1 MKKRLLFLLACLTF
15 LLGACDS
22 SNSASPPTNTNVNG
36 FGTHDNHVHSFVIL
50 PDTTHTLVMATHY
63 GIFRSTDH
71 GATWQQTTGGSG
83 QFMQGD
89 MTNLLSSNPLDP
101 QRLYVV
107 TFSLKSTSTSLG
119 FFTSADGGKTWSLT
133 NQDASITGTSSIL
146 FSKAGNDN
154 AHEVYIYLYK
164 LGQLGLKVSMDDGQ
178 HFTQA
183 GSTLPFGD
191 ARGMLVLPGQP
202 GHLLIYGDSGAA
214 VTSDGG
220 YHWTVLSGI
229 QGSVYEMTTAGQGQ
243 PIYAEGDGCMYVS
256 QDGGQS
262 FTNVNT
268 KSYVSLSSSSQ
279 TPTTLYGKTGTS
291 IYRSSDG
298 GKTWSAL
305 PAIKGTVQYVVAD
318 PTNVEQAYLALSFP
332 VEVDQLQQSSQNWKS
347 LTPAA

>member
-1 MKKRLLFLLACLTF
+1 
-15 LLGACDS
+15 
-22 SNSASPPTNTNVNG
+22 
-36 FGTHDNHVHSFVIL
+36 VHSFVIL
-50 PDTTHTLVMATHY
+50 PDANHTLLLATHY

-71 GATWQQTTGGSG
+71 GATWQQTAGGSG
-83 QFMQGD
+83 QLMQGD
-89 MTNLLSSNPLDP
+89 MTAQLSYNLMDP
-101 QRLYVV
+101 QRLYAV
-107 TFSLKSTSTSLG
+107 TYSLKSVSTSLG
-119 FFTSADGGKTWSLT
+119 FYTSGDGGKTWSLS
-133 NQDASITGTSSIL
+133 NQDASITGGSSIL
-146 FSKAGNDN
+146 FARAGNGN
-154 AHEVYIYLYK
+154 VHEVYIYLNK

-183 GSTLPFGD
+183 GTTLPFGD
-191 ARGMLVLPGQP
+191 ILGLLALPGEA
-202 GHLLIYGDSGAA
+202 GHLLVYGDSGAA

-220 YHWTVLSGI
+220 YHWTVLNGI

-243 PIYAEGDGCMYVS
+243 PIYAEGDGGIYVS

-268 KSYVSLSSSSQ
+268 SSYVSLSPSPQ

-305 PAIKGTVQYVVAD
+305 SAIKGTVQYVVAD
-318 PTNVEQAYLALSFP
+318 PTNVEQAYLALSYP
-332 VEVDQLQQSSQNWKS
+332 VEVDQLQLSSQNWKS